1 MILDMERL
9 KKYYA
14 SRSYWLESSG
24 DDLSPRPKLKG
35 TINADI
41 AILGAGF
48 TGLWTAYYLL
58 KQNPE
63 LKIVILEKHI
73 AGYGASGRNGGWCS
87 HKFSLSPE
95 ICIERFGEVVAK
107 ELQLAMFD
115 SVKEVEKVIEK
126 EKLNVDWKMPG
137 SLKVA
142 VGEHLLPQLEQEME
156 ANSKLGLEKYF
167 QLLNEDQTS
176 NRVKINGVKGS
187 LLAKTSAILNPGK
200 LARQLARVLETYGV
214 QIYEQS
220 KVIDF
225 KSGSLTNDPK
235 LITLDGSVKA
245 NVAIVIAGDSYL
257 SQMRNFRR
265 RIISMYT
272 SIVLTEPLSKEQWSK
287 IGWKNRESVGSN
299 TLSVDYLH
307 KTSDGRILF
316 GIGNISPYRFR
327 SHMSDKFDT
336 NDQITSWLKNRVCEW
351 FPSVSKEQIT
361 HSWGGPIGVTSDW
374 TPNITFDPQTK
385 IANAW
390 GYFGQGVS
398 TANLAGRILTDL
410 INEKDSKLIYLP
422 MVQHNSSKWV
432 PEPFRWM
439 GARYIQSKMLKLDK
453 RSEHKGI
460 APKGTTLAEK
470 LSRH

>member
-95 ICIERFGEVVAK
+95 VCIERFGEVVAK

-156 ANSKLGLEKYF
+156 ANSKLGLEKYYYM
-167 QLLNEDQTS
+167 
-176 NRVKINGVKGS
+176 KI
-187 LLAKTSAILNPGK
+187 K
-200 LARQLARVLETYGV
+200 L
-214 QIYEQS
+214 
-220 KVIDF
+220 VI
-225 KSGSLTNDPK
+225 
-235 LITLDGSVKA
+235 
-245 NVAIVIAGDSYL
+245 
-257 SQMRNFRR
+257 
-265 RIISMYT
+265 
-272 SIVLTEPLSKEQWSK
+272 
-287 IGWKNRESVGSN
+287 
-299 TLSVDYLH
+299 
-307 KTSDGRILF
+307 
-316 GIGNISPYRFR
+316 
-327 SHMSDKFDT
+327 
-336 NDQITSWLKNRVCEW
+336 
-351 FPSVSKEQIT
+351 
-361 HSWGGPIGVTSDW
+361 
-374 TPNITFDPQTK
+374 
-385 IANAW
+385 
-390 GYFGQGVS
+390 
-398 TANLAGRILTDL
+398 
-410 INEKDSKLIYLP
+410 
-422 MVQHNSSKWV
+422 
-432 PEPFRWM
+432 
-439 GARYIQSKMLKLDK
+439 
-453 RSEHKGI
+453 
-460 APKGTTLAEK
+460 
-470 LSRH
+470 